1 VRWFINQVCG
11 SLSAFRS
18 RSDVTSAAIAGQANM
33 LPARNAAWNGTLRL
47 AMNASHALRN
57 RFASITLRESLHDPK
72 GGVRGEYQAPF
83 RRQNGLICNCGPGTS
98 NLFLDVDPN
107 GQTLPSW
114 STPQVV
120 GYLGYSGGVVI
131 KVAKA
136 ALTQA
141 VKTRCSFLPSPS
153 SVGHG
158 SYRG

>member
-1 VRWFINQVCG
+1 MPPI
-11 SLSAFRS
+11 
-18 RSDVTSAAIAGQANM
+18 
-33 LPARNAAWNGTLRL
+33 
-47 AMNASHALRN
+47 ALRN
-57 RFASITLRESLHDPK
+57 RFAAIALGRSLHDPK
-72 GGVRGEYQAPF
+72 GGVRGECQAPV

-158 SYRG
+158 